1 MNNHMLPTNIYNF
14 SGLTGSIG
22 NLDSIFIRENFGNN
36 IIIPVKLS
44 ALINSKLGIADCRN
58 EEKEFLDNL
67 ISIVQKRITDGSF
80 DFKQFAIEMKVSKS
94 TLHRKINLLTGLTPG
109 KLIHSFRIE
118 IALQLLLNNSLNI
131 SEVAYRAGFN
141 DPRYFSRCFKNEVG
155 LSPKEYRE
163 SIKPKSVSGDNQ
175 SHDELFLEKA
185 LEKLETKISDGN
197 LSSDQFANEM
207 NVSKASLYRKL
218 KSVAGLSPCE
228 FIRSVRIKR
237 SAQLLAKH
245 SNISEVAFAVGFNDS
260 KYFSRCFKSEFGV
273 TPTQYQELLAC

>member
-1 MNNHMLPTNIYNF
+1 MLPNNRFDF
-14 SGLTGSIG
+14 SNLPGLNRNQTSRF
-22 NLDSIFIRENFGNN
+22 LRERPG
-36 IIIPVKLS
+36 IDTLVSVKLS
-44 ALINSKLGIADCRN
+44 VLINNKSDIADCRN
-58 EEKEFLDNL
+58 EESKLLDNVM
-67 ISIVQKRITDGSF
+67 SIIQKRISDGSF
-80 DFKQFAIEMKVSKS
+80 DFMQFAVEMKVSKS
-94 TLHRKINLLTGLTPG
+94 TLQRKVNLLTGLSPT

-118 IALQLLLNNSLNI
+118 IALQLLSDFSLNI

-155 LSPKEYRE
+155 LSPKDYRE

-175 SHDELFLEKA
+175 SNDDPFLEKA
-185 LEKLETKISDGN
+185 LEKLEAKISDGDFTFN
-197 LSSDQFANEM
+197 QFASEM
-207 NVSKASLYRKL
+207 NVSKTSLYRKL

-260 KYFSRCFKSEFGV
+260 KYFSRCFKSEFGI
-273 TPTQYQELLAC
+273 TPTRYQELLAC